1 MRSALISRERSRTI
15 GILFLAG
22 MALSAAASGCATGVT
37 RDGLIKLM
45 QEGSAPLL
53 VDVRSQGEYD
63 RDYIPGAIHISFFS
77 VVSGL
82 RGLGY
87 PKTEPVVLYCEH
99 GPRSGIASLSLSL
112 SGNEKIYSLDGHM
125 KSWRANGYP
134 LEMPSPPLHY

>member
-1 MRSALISRERSRTI
+1 MRSALISRQRSRTI
-15 GILFLAG
+15 GILFLTG
-22 MALSAAASGCATGVT
+22 LALSAVSSGCATGVT

-63 RDYIPGAIHISFFS
+63 RDHVPGAVHIPFFS

-82 RGLGY
+82 RELGY

-112 SGNEKIYSLDGHM
+112 YGYEKIYSLEGHM
-125 KSWRANGYP
+125 KGWRANGYP
-134 LEMPSPPLHY
+134 LEIPSPPLHY

>member
-1 MRSALISRERSRTI
+1 MRSALISRQRSRTI
-15 GILFLAG
+15 GILFLTG
-22 MALSAAASGCATGVT
+22 LALSAVSSGCATGVT

-63 RDYIPGAIHISFFS
+63 RDHVPGAIHIPFYS

-112 SGNEKIYSLDGHM
+112 SGYEKIYSLDGHM
-125 KSWRANGYP
+125 KGWRASGYP
-134 LEMPSPPLHY
+134 LEIPFPPQ